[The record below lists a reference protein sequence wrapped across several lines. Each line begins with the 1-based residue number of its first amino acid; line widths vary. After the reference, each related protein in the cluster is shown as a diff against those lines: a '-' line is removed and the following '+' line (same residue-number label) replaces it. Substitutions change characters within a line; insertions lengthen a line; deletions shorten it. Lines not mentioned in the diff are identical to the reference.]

1 MRASTPFVI
10 SCRFLERSALWSYL
24 ARHWTLDRLLVALRW
39 SAIGFLVLES
49 VILPLPRTPI
59 FLATVLALVAYNLLL
74 LRRRVGLERLVG
86 RPGILVIDVAAVSAG
101 VLLTGGL
108 SSPLYI
114 LYVPTLVAGGMHLGV
129 ARSAGFAVLSA
140 AAYATVA
147 FAPLGH
153 APLLIE
159 IERAGM
165 RAAVMLMVTIAT
177 AVLVR
182 ELQIQRE
189 ATRRERALVQ
199 ELQRANRQLA
209 TLNEVMRLSTSAH
222 FDVDRILERIST
234 ATIAAFD
241 ADLALVAS
249 WELTPEQGLLRRSLQ
264 GSARWITDDRLPHL
278 CELLSHYLQPSQ
290 RSALCIDRAALR
302 SAEERRLYDEEQLAS
317 AMLAPLLRGGDTIGL
332 VWVAARRPGAYSE
345 ADAAYLSTL
354 AHHSGLLLWNAWLYA
369 LERENVERLRALEAM
384 KDDFLANVSHDLR
397 TPLTA
402 IKAAVVLLQEM
413 GQTGRAAD
421 GQSLRRLYDTIER
434 NCDRLSALVSDL
446 LDLARLRQGRLE
458 LSLQRVDV
466 RELLEN
472 CLAVVRPLA
481 ERKQQRLACHL
492 KGPLPPLTAD
502 PKRLEQVIVNLLTN
516 AVQYTPAGG
525 QIVLAAC
532 AGDATLQITVQDSG
546 PGISPADQPYIFDR
560 FYRSRAP
567 AVQRV
572 QGAGLGLSIARFL
585 VELHGG
591 TISVASAEGKGATF
605 TVCLPAAPGA
615 HAEQPCS
622 ARTRHGDWLPEERRC
637 GC

>member
-1 MRASTPFVI
+1 MLAPTRFVI
-10 SCRFLERSALWSYL
+10 TRRLLERSALCRYL

-39 SAIGFLVLES
+39 SAIGFLALES
-49 VILPLPRTPI
+49 IVLPLPRTPI
-59 FLATVLALVAYNLLL
+59 FIATVLALVVYNLLL
-74 LRRRVGLERLVG
+74 LRLRVALERLIG
-86 RPGILVIDVAAVSAG
+86 RPGILLIDVATISAA

-108 SSPLYI
+108 ASPLYI

-129 ARSAGFAVLSA
+129 ARSAGFALLSA
-140 AAYATVA
+140 AAYGAVA

-153 APLLIE
+153 VPLLLE

-234 ATIAAFD
+234 AAIAAFD
-241 ADLALVAS
+241 AELVLVAC
-249 WELTPEQGLLRRSLQ
+249 WERAPEGGPLRRSLQ
-264 GSARWITDDRLPHL
+264 GAARWITDDRIPQV
-278 CELLSHYLQPSQ
+278 CELLSRHVHAA
-290 RSALCIDRAALR
+290 RHRALCIDPAALD
-302 SAEERRLYDEEQLAS
+302 SAEERRLYDSEQLAS
-317 AMLAPLLRGGDTIGL
+317 AMLAPLLRGSEAIGL
-332 VWVAARRPGAYSE
+332 VWVAARRPGAYCE

-354 AHHSGLLLWNAWLYA
+354 AHHGGLLLWNAWLYA
-369 LERENVERLRALEAM
+369 LERENVQRLRTLEAM

-402 IKAAVVLLQEM
+402 IKAAIVLLQEM
-413 GQTGRAAD
+413 NQAGRPWD
-421 GQSLRRLYDTIER
+421 GQAIHRLYHTIEK
-434 NCDRLSALVSDL
+434 NCDRLNTLVSDL

-458 LSLQRVDV
+458 LSPQRVDV

-472 CLAVVRPLA
+472 CLAAVRPLA
-481 ERKQQRLACHL
+481 ERKQLRLECRL
-492 KGPLPPLTAD
+492 NGPLPPLVAD

-516 AVQYTPAGG
+516 AVQYTPPLG
-525 QIVLAAC
+525 QVVLAAC
-532 AGDATLQITVQDSG
+532 AGDTTLQITVQDSG
-546 PGISPADQPYIFDR
+546 PGISAADQPYIFDR

-591 TISVASAEGKGATF
+591 TISVASTEGKGATF
-605 TVCLPAAPGA
+605 IVCLPFAPEA
-615 HAEQPCS
+615 RQDQPCR
-622 ARTRHGDWLPEERRC
+622 AGGATW
-637 GC
+637 

>member
-1 MRASTPFVI
+1 MLASTPFVI
-10 SCRFLERSALWSYL
+10 TRRFLERSALCRYL
-24 ARHWTLDRLLVALRW
+24 AHRWTLDRLLVALRW
-39 SAIGFLVLES
+39 SAIGFLALES
-49 VILPLPRTPI
+49 IVLPLPRTPI
-59 FLATVLALVAYNLLL
+59 FIATVLALVAYNLLL
-74 LRRRVGLERLVG
+74 LRLRVGLERLIG
-86 RPGILVIDVAAVSAG
+86 RPGILLVDVAAVSAA

-108 SSPLYI
+108 GSPLYI
-114 LYVPTLVAGGMHLGV
+114 LYVPILVAGAMHLGV

-140 AAYATVA
+140 AAYGAVA

-234 ATIAAFD
+234 AVIAAFD
-241 ADLALVAS
+241 ADLVLVAS
-249 WELTPEQGLLRRSLQ
+249 WELTPEGGPLRRSLQ
-264 GSARWITDDRLPHL
+264 GSARWITDDRLPHV
-278 CELLSHYLQPSQ
+278 CELLSRHLHSAQ
-290 RSALCIDRAALR
+290 RRARCIDLAALC
-302 SAEERRLYDEEQLAS
+302 SPEERKLYDEEQLAS
-317 AMLAPLLRGGDTIGL
+317 AMLAPLMRGSKTIGL
-332 VWVAARRPGAYSE
+332 VWVAARRPGAYTE
-345 ADAAYLSTL
+345 ADAAYLFTL
-354 AHHSGLLLWNAWLYA
+354 AHHGGLLLWNAWLYT
-369 LERENVERLRALEAM
+369 LERENVQRLRALEAM

-402 IKAAVVLLQEM
+402 IKAAVVLLQEL
-413 GQTGRAAD
+413 GQAGRPTD
-421 GQSLRRLYDTIER
+421 GQALHRLYHTIER

-458 LSLQRVDV
+458 LSLQCVDV

-472 CLAVVRPLA
+472 CLAAVRPLA
-481 ERKQQRLACHL
+481 ERKQQRLECRL
-492 KGPLPPLTAD
+492 NGPLPPLVGD

-525 QIVLAAC
+525 QVVLAAC
-532 AGDATLQITVQDSG
+532 AAGTALQLTVQDSG
-546 PGISPADQPYIFDR
+546 PGISAADQPYIFDR
-560 FYRSRAP
+560 FYRSRAL

-591 TISVASAEGKGATF
+591 TISVASAEGEGATF
-605 TVCLPAAPGA
+605 TVCLPVASGA
-615 HAEQPCS
+615 QMDRPCG
-622 ARTRHGDWLPEERRC
+622 ARARHGDQLPEERRC

>member
-1 MRASTPFVI
+1 MLAPPALLMPRRLLARAAFGP
-10 SCRFLERSALWSYL
+10 YL
-24 ARHWTLDRLLVALRW
+24 ARHWTLDPVLVALRW

-49 VILPLPRTPI
+49 LLLPLPRTPVFI
-59 FLATVLALVAYNLLL
+59 ATVLALVAYNLLL
-74 LRRRVGLERLVG
+74 LHLRVSLERLVG
-86 RPGILVIDVAAVSAG
+86 RPGILLIDVATVSAA

-114 LYVPTLVAGGMHLGV
+114 LYVPTLVAGAMHLGIG
-129 ARSAGFAVLSA
+129 RSAGFAVLSA
-140 AAYATVA
+140 AAYTAVA

-182 ELQIQRE
+182 ELRLQRE
-189 ATRRERALVQ
+189 ATTRERALVR
-199 ELQRANRQLA
+199 ELRRANRQLA
-209 TLNEVMRLSTSAH
+209 ILNEVMRLSTSAH
-222 FDVDRILERIST
+222 FDVDRILECIGC
-234 ATIAAFD
+234 AAAAAFD
-241 ADLALVAS
+241 ADLTLVLS
-249 WELTPEQGLLRRSLQ
+249 WDDRPARDTLRRYLQ
-264 GSARWITDDRLPHL
+264 GSPRWITDDRLARVR
-278 CELLSHYLQPSQ
+278 ELLAQ
-290 RSALCIDRAALR
+290 RLDSAQRGALCIDPAAPL
-302 SAEERRLYDEEQLAS
+302 SDEERCLYREEQITS
-317 AMLAPLLRGGDTIGL
+317 AMLAPLVRGNAVTGL
-332 VWVAARRPGAYSE
+332 VWVAARRPGAYSD

-369 LERENVERLRALEAM
+369 LECENVQRLRALEAM

-402 IKAAVVLLQEM
+402 IKAAVVLLKEMSQE
-413 GQTGRAAD
+413 GRPVDAP
-421 GQSLRRLYDTIER
+421 GLQRLYHTIER

-466 RELLEN
+466 HDLLEN
-472 CLAVVRPLA
+472 CLAAVRPLA
-481 ERKQQRLACHL
+481 ERKRQHL
-492 KGPLPPLTAD
+492 ECELDGPLPPLVAD
-502 PKRLEQVIVNLLTN
+502 PKRLEQVVVNLLTN

-525 QIVLAAC
+525 RVVLAARQ
-532 AGDATLQITVQDSG
+532 AGRTLQISVSDNG
-546 PGISPADQPYIFDR
+546 PGIPAADQPYIFDR

-591 TISVASAEGKGATF
+591 TISVASKEGEGTTF
-605 TVCLPAAPGA
+605 TLHLPLRCPRRQEEACAALPHYGA
-615 HAEQPCS
+615 QRAEDEP
-622 ARTRHGDWLPEERRC
+622 C